1 MVSPVYEL
9 IKIIASVYQTG
20 GDYFFRD
27 LLPSVYPSPKQV
39 KPKLKTAMRPPRVNI
54 GIPPL
59 KDFIQI
65 HFTTVLT
72 KKTKRKISWSVIY
85 SYDKH

>member
-1 MVSPVYEL
+1 MNDVMIIPIKCATDRRLVRFYEM
-9 IKIIASVYQTG
+9 IKIIALVYQTG

-39 KPKLKTAMRPPRVNI
+39 KPKLKTAMRPSRVNI

-59 KDFIQI
+59 
-65 HFTTVLT
+65 L
-72 KKTKRKISWSVIY
+72 
-85 SYDKH
+85 

>member
-1 MVSPVYEL
+1 MNNVIIISIKGATDRRLVRFYEM

-39 KPKLKTAMRPPRVNI
+39 KPKLKTAMRLSRVNI

-59 KDFIQI
+59 
-65 HFTTVLT
+65 L
-72 KKTKRKISWSVIY
+72 
-85 SYDKH
+85 

>member
-1 MVSPVYEL
+1 MNDVMIISVKGATDRRLVRFYGM

-39 KPKLKTAMRPPRVNI
+39 KPKLKTAMRPSRVNI

-59 KDFIQI
+59 
-65 HFTTVLT
+65 L
-72 KKTKRKISWSVIY
+72 
-85 SYDKH
+85 

>member
-39 KPKLKTAMRPPRVNI
+39 KPKLKTAMRPSGVNI

-59 KDFIQI
+59 KDFIQDD
-65 HFTTVLT
+65 FY
-72 KKTKRKISWSVIY
+72 VIRG
-85 SYDKH
+85 SQSLC